1 VRLPVPGLLPDGS
14 YRSVLID
21 SKMNKDTARR
31 PLIEA
36 ARRGDDLDPD
46 QARAPPGRR
55 PGLFPLSTSSA
66 S

>member
-1 VRLPVPGLLPDGS
+1 
-14 YRSVLID
+14 VLID